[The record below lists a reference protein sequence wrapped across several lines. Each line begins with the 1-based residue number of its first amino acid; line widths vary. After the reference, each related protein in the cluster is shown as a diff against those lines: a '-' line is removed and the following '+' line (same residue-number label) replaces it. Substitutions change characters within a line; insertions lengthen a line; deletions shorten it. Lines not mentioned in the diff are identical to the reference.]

1 MKKEFIL
8 DKLIEL
14 SSGTSIN
21 MLDLCHKIGIY
32 NPNSYDYHQIRTL
45 ADEYNIELNFTY
57 ASEKSIQYHKRLPD
71 EKVFIE
77 NSTYTNQKLK
87 RRLLNSNIKENK
99 CEICGISEWQGKP
112 ISLQVHHINGIHNDN
127 RLENLQILC
136 PNCHSQTDNFTSKNK
151 KQEKT
156 HYKKKEKI
164 SENKG
169 KIRIKK
175 QKEKKNDK
183 LEKKQKPK
191 RNKKEW
197 EEIKKQMWNISHPSK
212 EELLNVFKEIKTFK
226 GVGKKYGVSDNSI
239 RKWFKHYNLPL
250 NKKEIFNLS

>member
-1 MKKEFIL
+1 MKNEFVL

-21 MLDLCHKIGIY
+21 MLDLCHKIGID

-45 ADEYNIELNFTY
+45 ANEHNIKLEFTY
-57 ASEKSIQYHKRLPD
+57 KSEKYVQHHKKLPD
-71 EKVFIE
+71 EKVFVE

-87 RRLLNSNIKENK
+87 KRLLSNGLKENK

-112 ISLQVHHINGIHNDN
+112 ISLQVHHINGIHDDN

-156 HYKKKEKI
+156 FYNKI
-164 SENKG
+164 N
-169 KIRIKK
+169 KIR
-175 QKEKKNDK
+175 
-183 LEKKQKPK
+183 PAK

-197 EEIKKQMWNISHPSK
+197 DEIRKNIWNTSHPSK
-212 EELLNVFKEIKTFK
+212 DELLKSFKEIGTFK
-226 GVGKKYGVSDNSI
+226 GVGDKYGVSDNSI
-239 RKWFKHYNLPL
+239 RKWFKHYNLPFS
-250 NKKEIFNLS
+250 KKEIFDLLQNF